1 VLSHG
6 PLLSELAR
14 LEEQVACHLDTID
27 RAADLIASLQD
38 ALAKRLPAGIQSTD
52 G

>member
-6 PLLSELAR
+6 PDLNEEAR
-14 LEEQVACHLDTID
+14 LTEQIYEHLDTID
-27 RAADLIASLQD
+27 RQADLIASLQ
-38 ALAKRLPAGIQSTD
+38 AELAKRLPTGIQSAD